1 MLRLF
6 RSVIVMIF
14 AASLL
19 LIPGPLATVA
29 QEATPMA
36 ECPVTTPEENEEI
49 VTQYWEEVWWGDQGT
64 IAEIVSPD
72 EVHHWG
78 IGGDTMGM
86 DAFNERWALFF
97 EAFPDLEFTVDLV
110 FADENLATT
119 LWTAT
124 GTHRGEWLG
133 IAPTEREVSWQGIN
147 IFRIECGL
155 IVESWGKADHLG
167 LLSQLGAIEIPAPLA
182 TPTA

>member
-1 MLRLF
+1 MFRLF
-6 RSVIVMIF
+6 RSAVVTLCV
-14 AASLL
+14 ASLL
-19 LIPGPLATVA
+19 LVPGPISGVA

-36 ECPVTTPEENEEI
+36 DCPVTTPEENEEL

-78 IGGDTMGM
+78 IGGDTTGI

-97 EAFPDLEFTVDLV
+97 EAFPDLEFTVDQV
-110 FADENLATT
+110 IVDDNLAATR
-119 LWTAT
+119 WTAT

-133 IAPTEREVSWQGIN
+133 IAPTDREVSWQGIN
-147 IFRIECGL
+147 IFRIECGQ
-155 IVESWGKADHLG
+155 IVESWGEADHLG
-167 LLSQLGAIEIPAPLA
+167 LLSQLGAIDIPAAVA
-182 TPTA
+182 TPAA